1 MQEAVWRADGI
12 GFGLVAQSVE
22 LPKGR
27 RCGAPVAGKS
37 GTGACANVAAAWD
50 AGCGAEG
57 DGASQP
63 CLRLPITAPCSRR
76 DLDHEGRTL
85 PGALAGVVDRAVG
98 AGGVDG
104 EAVVGR
110 PHGENSQKSRERTE
124 GSPQFHWKGEGWDST
139 PGFRR
144 ARSFGGAGYERPAGC
159 NDEGGMRP
167 GGGMEERSAGRPLLH
182 HGSGAYGTTWSTRA
196 GFCPVPSREL

>member
-1 MQEAVWRADGI
+1 VESGRNRVRSRSPKCRAPEGEALRCARRREI
-12 GFGLVAQSVE
+12 GHGGLRQRRGGM
-22 LPKGR
+22 GR
-27 RCGAPVAGKS
+27 RLRR
-37 GTGACANVAAAWD
+37 
-50 AGCGAEG
+50 
-57 DGASQP
+57 ASQP